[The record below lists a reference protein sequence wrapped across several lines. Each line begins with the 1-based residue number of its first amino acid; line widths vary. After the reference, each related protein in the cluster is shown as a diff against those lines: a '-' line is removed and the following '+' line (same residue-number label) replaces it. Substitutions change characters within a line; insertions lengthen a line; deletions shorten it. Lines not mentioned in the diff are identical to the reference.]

1 VSRQHYDVIVLG
13 TGGVGSAAL
22 YQLASRGLKV
32 LGLDR
37 FPPGHDR
44 GSSHGETRMIRLS
57 YFEHADYV
65 PLLKR
70 TYRLWDELDPSLLKR
85 SGVYYVGSEQGD
97 VIQGVRQ
104 SATRHDLLIEEK
116 YTAPP
121 GGFLLP
127 KDAVTLFEPDA
138 GLLPVEDCI
147 KLHLAKAVA
156 LGAEH
161 RWGDAVLGWEES
173 GSTVSVTTDTGRFES
188 DRLIIAAGSWAGEM
202 LSELGLPLRILR
214 KHLHWFESGN
224 LHSDSGF
231 FYELERGQ
239 FYGFPTQEGLIKLGE
254 HTGGEVIEKPLLA
267 SRDAD
272 PKDTARVE
280 SFAREYL
287 PGMGQ
292 AQRHAVCFYTMT
304 PDGQFIVDR
313 VPGSQRVAFAAGL
326 SGHGFKFTP
335 VLGEILADLVLEG
348 GTDLEID
355 FIGLDRFNH

>member
-1 VSRQHYDVIVLG
+1 MSRQHYDVIVLG

-22 YQLASRGLKV
+22 YQLASRGLNV

-65 PLLKR
+65 PLLQR
-70 TYRLWDELDPSLLKR
+70 TYTLWDKLDPSLLRR
-85 SGVYYVGSEQGD
+85 SGVYYVGREQGE

-104 SATRHDLLIEEK
+104 SASQHKLRIEEK
-116 YTAPP
+116 NDAPP
-121 GGFLLP
+121 GGFLIP
-127 KDAVTLFEPDA
+127 ADATTLFEPDA
-138 GLLPVEDCI
+138 GLLPVEQCI
-147 KLHLAKAVA
+147 KLHLSKAVA

-161 RWGDAVLGWEES
+161 RWGDAVLGWEETDDS
-173 GSTVSVTTDTGRFES
+173 VSVSTDAAQFEA

-202 LSELGLPLRILR
+202 LAGLGLPLRILR
-214 KHLHWFESGN
+214 KHLHWFETGDA
-224 LHSDSGF
+224 HSDSGF
-231 FYELERGQ
+231 FYELEHGQ
-239 FYGFPTQEGLIKLGE
+239 FYGFPTEDGLIKLGE
-254 HTGGEVIEKPLLA
+254 HTGGEVIEDPLLA
-267 SRDAD
+267 SREPD
-272 PKDTARVE
+272 PEDTARVAD
-280 SFAREYL
+280 FVRDYL
-287 PGMGQ
+287 PGAGRER
-292 AQRHAVCFYTMT
+292 RHAVCFYTMT

-348 GTDLEID
+348 RTDFEMD
-355 FIGLDRFNH
+355 FLGLDRLRR